1 MTFDYR
7 TYLYLLDKQT
17 KEEIRK
23 LREGYDNIETKC
35 LEADKLFHELSKKIE
50 VRFSALTFEEVF
62 GTKHLYAI
70 VEGETTLDDLNE
82 KLSKLT
88 EEKYNNPSTKKS
100 VYKIDGAIVRTMEH
114 DMEIRIEYPLNGC
127 NGYFEKE

>member
-50 VRFSALTFEEVF
+50 VRFSELKFEDVF
-62 GTKHLYAI
+62 GTKDLYAI
-70 VEGETTLDDLNE
+70 VEGEITLDDLNE

-88 EEKYNNPSTKKS
+88 EEKYYNPSTKKS
-100 VYKIDGAIVRTMEH
+100 VYRIDGAIVRTMVH
-114 DMEIRIEYPLNGC
+114 NMEIRIDYPLNGH
-127 NGYFEKE
+127 NGCFEKE

>member
-23 LREGYDNIETKC
+23 LRESYDNIETKC

-50 VRFSALTFEEVF
+50 VRFSELKFEDVF
-62 GTKHLYAI
+62 GTKQLYAI
-70 VEGETTLDDLNE
+70 VEEETTLDDLNE

-88 EEKYNNPSTKKS
+88 EEKYYNPSTKKS
-100 VYKIDGAIVRTMEH
+100 VYRIDGAIVRTMVH
-114 DMEIRIEYPLNGC
+114 NMEIRIDYPLNGY
-127 NGYFEKE
+127 NGYFE

>member
-23 LREGYDNIETKC
+23 LRESYDNIETKC

-50 VRFSALTFEEVF
+50 VRFSELKFEDVF
-62 GTKHLYAI
+62 GTKQLYAI
-70 VEGETTLDDLNE
+70 VEEETTLDDLNE
-82 KLSKLT
+82 KLSKVT

-100 VYKIDGAIVRTMEH
+100 VYRIDGAIVRTMVH
-114 DMEIRIEYPLNGC
+114 NMEIRIDYPLNGY
-127 NGYFEKE
+127 NGYFE